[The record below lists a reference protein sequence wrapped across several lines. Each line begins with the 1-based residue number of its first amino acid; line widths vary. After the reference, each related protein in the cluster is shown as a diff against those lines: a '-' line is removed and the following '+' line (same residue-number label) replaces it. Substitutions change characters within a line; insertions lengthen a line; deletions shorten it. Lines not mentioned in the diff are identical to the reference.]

1 MTPDRPAGDSAEAPG
16 PNFGGAAVRSS
27 LSRRGLLRTAGL
39 LPLAAGS
46 AAGSGCSAGYDLVR
60 PDRAVRVAVS
70 WSATEL
76 AAFRRVLRRLDDL
89 PGMAPKTYAV
99 EPVPLGDDI
108 STALAARGAGRVDV
122 VMLPMPGLVWE
133 NRDVLKPLP
142 AGLLS
147 YDTVG
152 ENYDIVWR
160 DLLFDARAGGDS
172 PAYGLPFKLAHESL
186 VWYRT
191 CVFAKHHLE
200 PPRTWAEWR
209 DINARLIEEGVAPL
223 AVAGADGW
231 MLTLFFENLLL
242 GHSPCAYTGLS
253 ASAPRPWNHPDVRDV
268 FVLLGQMWGAPGALA
283 GGVNR
288 SLVQQFPDAVLEVF
302 RYHRA
307 AMVVV
312 PDFAEPFV
320 RAYGRPEDDGCAD
333 HWGIFAFPPVD
344 APDPPLIAGG
354 DSAVLTQ
361 AAIPE
366 AEDLIRRLA
375 HESAPVDW
383 IRHHGGFI
391 PANRN
396 TPPDHYTKA
405 MRPFARQLHE
415 ESFQFDLSDQIGAVG
430 GREGLWR
437 VLQDF
442 LAEVGDGNADRT
454 QRAADRAIDRLIA
467 LEDEAEQPG
476 VDVAAQHR
484 RRRNS
489 AASIDGCNDLGG
501 H

>member
-1 MTPDRPAGDSAEAPG
+1 MTSDRPPRVTFHRGAETRG
-16 PNFGGAAVRSS
+16 RG
-27 LSRRGLLRTAGL
+27 LSRRRLLQATGL
-39 LPLAAGS
+39 LPLAT
-46 AAGSGCSAGYDLVR
+46 AASGCSAGYDLVR
-60 PDRAVRVAVS
+60 PDRAVRVAVT
-70 WSATEL
+70 WSAAEL
-76 AAFRRVLRRLDDL
+76 VAFRRLIRRLDDL
-89 PGMAPKTYAV
+89 PGMGPKTYAV

-142 AGLLS
+142 ADLLS

-152 ENYDIVWR
+152 ESYDIVWR
-160 DLLFDARAGGDS
+160 DLLFDAEAGSDS
-172 PAYGLPFKLAHESL
+172 RAYGVPFKLAHESL

-191 CVFAKHHLE
+191 CLFAKHKLE
-200 PPRTWAEWR
+200 PPRTWDEWR
-209 DINARLIEEGVAPL
+209 DVNARLVRAGIAPL
-223 AVAGADGW
+223 AVAAADGW

-242 GHSPCAYTGLS
+242 GSSPCAYTGLS
-253 ASAPRPWNHPDVRDV
+253 ASAPRPWSHPSVRDT

-320 RAYGRPEDDGCAD
+320 RAFGRPDDEGCTQ
-333 HWGIFAFPPVD
+333 HWGIFSFPPVD

-354 DSAVLTQ
+354 DAAVLTS

-366 AEDLIRRLA
+366 AEDLVRRLA
-375 HESAPVDW
+375 HKSAPVDW
-383 IRHHGGFI
+383 IRNHGGFI
-391 PANRN
+391 PANRK
-396 TPPDHYTKA
+396 TPQDHYTRTIA
-405 MRPFARQLHE
+405 PFARQMHDE
-415 ESFQFDLSDQIGAVG
+415 VFHFDLSDQIGAIG
-430 GREGLWR
+430 GREALWR

-442 LAEVGDGNADRT
+442 LAEVGDGHGDPAH
-454 QRAADRAIDRLIA
+454 QAADRAIARLIA
-467 LEDEAEQPG
+467 LEDEAERAG
-476 VDVAAQHR
+476 VGEAALDR
-484 RRRNS
+484 RRR
-489 AASIDGCNDLGG
+489 AAAGAIDDCIDLEGY
-501 H
+501 